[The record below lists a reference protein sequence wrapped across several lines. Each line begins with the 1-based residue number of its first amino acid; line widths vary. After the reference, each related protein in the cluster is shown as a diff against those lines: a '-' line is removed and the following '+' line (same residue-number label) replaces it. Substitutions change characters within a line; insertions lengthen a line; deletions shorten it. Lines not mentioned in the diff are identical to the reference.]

1 MTALSDFQILIK
13 PHVTEKSSQ
22 FSGDARQVTFKVAP
36 NATKKNVKSAIEKVF
51 GVEVSAVNI
60 ARVKGKTVRFG
71 RTQGTKKSWKKA
83 YVTLKQGQ
91 EIDLSAV
98 K

>member
-1 MTALSDFQILIK
+1 M
-13 PHVTEKSSQ
+13 
-22 FSGDARQVTFKVAP
+22 
-36 NATKKNVKSAIEKVF
+36 KSAIEKVF

-60 ARVKGKTVRFG
+60 ARVKGKSVRFG